1 MLSRH
6 WTYPSASAIALKALS
21 NYFPCMNFID
31 QARIYVKAGDGGP
44 GCISFRREKYVPK
57 GGPDGG
63 DGGRGGSVIIKADP
77 RLNTLLPFQ
86 RNRTFK
92 AKNGRPG
99 MSKNM
104 HGKSGEDLVVNVPPG
119 TVVKDPETGRVL
131 ADLVEP
137 GETFLAAKGGQGG
150 KGNARFV
157 TPTRQAPRYAQPGT
171 PGEERWLLLE
181 LKLIADV
188 GLVGPPNAGK
198 STLLSAVSAAR
209 PKIADYP
216 FTTVTPNLGVVS
228 LSGHRNVVM
237 ADIPG
242 LIEGA
247 HKGVGMGL
255 DFLRHIERTK
265 VLLYVIDVGT
275 QGLDKAVED
284 FEVTRQELAQ
294 YGEELLHKPQAIALN
309 KVDLL
314 DDKAL
319 DKALLVFKKYSLPVY
334 AISAAAR
341 RNLDV
346 LMEGLYSMIYN
357 SDKKV

>member
-1 MLSRH
+1 
-6 WTYPSASAIALKALS
+6 
-21 NYFPCMNFID
+21 MNFID
-31 QARIYVKAGDGGP
+31 QAKVHVKAGDGGP
-44 GCISFRREKYVPK
+44 GCISFRREKYVPR

-63 DGGRGGSVIIKADP
+63 DGGRGGNVIIKADP

-92 AKNGRPG
+92 AQSGKAG

-104 HGKSGEDLVVNVPPG
+104 HGKSGSDLIINVPPG
-119 TVVKDPETGRVL
+119 TVIKDPETGRVL
-131 ADLVEP
+131 ADLVKP
-137 GETFLAAKGGQGG
+137 GETFLAAKGGLGG

-157 TPTRQAPRYAQPGT
+157 TSTRQAPRYAQPGI
-171 PGEERWLLLE
+171 PGEDRWLLLE

-216 FTTVTPNLGVVS
+216 FTTITPNLGVVS
-228 LSGHRNVVM
+228 LSGQRNMVM

-265 VLLYVIDVGT
+265 VLLYVIDAGT
-275 QGLDKAVED
+275 QDLDKALDD
-284 FEVTRQELAQ
+284 FEVTRKELAQ

-309 KVDLL
+309 KIDLL
-314 DDKAL
+314 DEKSVEKAIS
-319 DKALLVFKKYSLPVY
+319 AFKKYGLPVY
-334 AISAAAR
+334 AISAATKK
-341 RNLDV
+341 NLEA
-346 LMEGLYSMIYN
+346 LLEGLYSMIHS
-357 SDKKV
+357 SDHKV